1 MLYEQ
6 TVARMD
12 AMNLNGMAVAL
23 DEQRQQT
30 SISELD
36 FEERLGML
44 IERQWLWQQNR
55 ALARRLQTAKLKLNA
70 CLEDIDY
77 RHKRGLRRDTIEQM
91 VAADWVGCHRNGIIT
106 GPTGTGKTYL
116 ACALAQQA
124 CRDGFRALYYYA
136 PKLFR
141 DLRTAQL
148 DGSLVRLLRR
158 LARTRLLVIDDW
170 GMEKAEPHE
179 YRGFLEMLDDRHD
192 IGATLITSQF
202 AVAVWH
208 ELIGDATVADAIL
221 DRLVHSAYRIELSG
235 DSLRKTAAGRSTPE
249 PAGQ

>member
-6 TVARMD
+6 TVARME
-12 AMNLNGMAVAL
+12 AMALNGMAVAL
-23 DEQRQQT
+23 EEQRQQANT
-30 SISELD
+30 ADLD

-44 IERQWLWQQNR
+44 VERQWLWQQNR
-55 ALARRLQTAKLKLNA
+55 ALGRRLGAAKLKLNA

-91 VAADWVGCHRNGIIT
+91 IGADWVRCHRNCIIT

-116 ACALAQQA
+116 ACALAHQG

-148 DGSLVRLLRR
+148 DGSLIRLLRK

-170 GMEKAEPHE
+170 GMEKAEPQE
-179 YRGFLEMLDDRHD
+179 YRGFLEMLDDRYD
-192 IGATLITSQF
+192 TGATLITSQF
-202 AVAVWH
+202 AVPVWH
-208 ELIGDATVADAIL
+208 ELIADATVADAIL

-235 DSLRKTAAGRSTPE
+235 DSLRKNQAIHSFSKSEG
-249 PAGQ
+249 

>member
-6 TVARMD
+6 TVSRMQT
-12 AMNLNGMAVAL
+12 MSLNGMAVAL
-23 DEQRQQT
+23 EEQRGQA
-30 SISELD
+30 SITELD

-44 IERQWLWQQNR
+44 VERQWLWQQNR
-55 ALARRLQTAKLKLNA
+55 ALARRLQSAKLKLNA

-77 RHKRGLRRDTIEQM
+77 RHQRGLRRDTIEQM
-91 VAADWVGCHRNGIIT
+91 NGAEWVRYHRNCIIT

-116 ACALAQQA
+116 GCALAHQA
-124 CRDGFRALYYYA
+124 CRDGFRTLYYYA

-148 DGSLVRLLRR
+148 DGSLIGLLRK

-179 YRGFLEMLDDRHD
+179 YRGFLEMLEDRYD
-192 IGATLITSQF
+192 SGATLITSQF
-202 AVAVWH
+202 AVPVWH
-208 ELIGDATVADAIL
+208 ELIADATVADAIL
-221 DRLVHSAYRIELSG
+221 DRIVHAAYRIELSG
-235 DSLRKTAAGRSTPE
+235 DSLRKTAARHSARQP
-249 PAGQ
+249 QDS